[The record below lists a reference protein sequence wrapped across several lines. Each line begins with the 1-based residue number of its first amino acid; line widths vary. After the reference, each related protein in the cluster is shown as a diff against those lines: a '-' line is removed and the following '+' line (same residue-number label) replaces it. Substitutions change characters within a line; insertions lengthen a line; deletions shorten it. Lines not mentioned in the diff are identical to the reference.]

1 MIAKLSSRAIG
12 LIARGFAVLGSAKL
26 CYACNRRIGR
36 FLPYRGGWKNVPPLI
51 RALDVIGSDVENF
64 SCPRCGAHDRE
75 RHLLMYF
82 DRAGMWKRIEGAG
95 VLHFAP
101 ERTLAARIAKARP
114 ARYVKADLFPA
125 AADTTREDISRLSFA
140 DRSFGVVIANHVLEH
155 VADDRA
161 AMKEIFRVLEP
172 GGLAVLQTPYS
183 DKLATTFEDES
194 IRDGEARLLAYGQ
207 EDHVRLYGRD
217 LFSRLQSAGFVSK
230 VLEHDT
236 ALKDYGETLYGVNR
250 REPFICMERPGVQG

>member
-1 MIAKLSSRAIG
+1 MIGKLSSRAIR
-12 LIARGFAVLGSAKL
+12 LVSRGFAILGSAKL
-26 CYACNRRIGR
+26 CYACNRRVGR
-36 FLPYRGGWKNVPPLI
+36 FLPYRGGWKDVPPRI

-82 DRAGMWKRIEGAG
+82 DRAGMWKRIAGAA

-101 ERTLAARIAKARP
+101 ERILAARISNAKP
-114 ARYVKADLFPA
+114 ARYVKADLFPT
-125 AADTTREDISRLSFA
+125 AADTTREDISKLSFA
-140 DRSFGVVIANHVLEH
+140 DRTFGVVIANHVLEH

-183 DKLATTFEDES
+183 DKLTSTFEDES
-194 IRDGEARLLAYGQ
+194 IRDEEGRLQAFGQ

-217 LFSRLQSAGFVSK
+217 LFSRLQGVGFVSK
-230 VLEHDT
+230 VLEHDA
-236 ALKDYGETLYGVNR
+236 ALKDYGESLYGVNR
-250 REPFICMERPGVQG
+250 REPFICMERPAAG

>member
-1 MIAKLSSRAIG
+1 MG
-12 LIARGFAVLGSAKL
+12 LVARGFAILGSAKL
-26 CYACNRRIGR
+26 CYACNKRVGR

-51 RALDVIGSDVENF
+51 KVLDVIGSDVENF

-82 DRAGMWKRIEGAG
+82 DRAGMWKKIEGAN

-101 ERTLAARIAKARP
+101 ERILAARISSARP

-125 AADTTREDISRLSFA
+125 AAGVTREDITRLSFG
-140 DRSFGVVIANHVLEH
+140 DCTFGVVIANHVLEH
-155 VADDRA
+155 VADDGA

-183 DKLATTFEDES
+183 DKLTHTFEDEG
-194 IRDGEARLLAYGQ
+194 IRDEEARLQAFGQ

-217 LFSRLQSAGFVSK
+217 LFSRLRSAGFVSK
-230 VLEHDT
+230 VLDHDA
-236 ALKDYGETLYGVNR
+236 ALKDYGESLYGVNR
-250 REPFICMERPGVQG
+250 REPFICMERPTAG

>member
-1 MIAKLSSRAIG
+1 MIGTLSSRAIG

-26 CYACNRRIGR
+26 CYACNKRIGR
-36 FLPYRGGWKNVPPLI
+36 FLPYRGWKDVPPLMK
-51 RALDVIGSDVENF
+51 ALDVIGSDVKNH

-82 DRAGMWKRIEGAG
+82 DRAGMWKRIEGAN
-95 VLHFAP
+95 VLHFGP
-101 ERTLAARIAKARP
+101 ERVLAARISNAKP
-114 ARYVKADLFPA
+114 ARYVKADLMPV
-125 AADTTREDISRLSFA
+125 AADTRREDISRLSFG

-161 AMKEIFRVLEP
+161 AMKEIFRVLKP

-183 DKLATTFEDES
+183 DKLASTFEDES
-194 IRDGEARLLAYGQ
+194 IRDEEARLLAYGQ

-217 LFSRLQSAGFVSK
+217 LFSRLQSVGFVSR
-230 VLEHDT
+230 VLEHDA
-236 ALKDYGETLYGVNR
+236 ALKDYDESLYGVNR
-250 REPFICMERPGVQG
+250 REPFICMERPAAG

>member
-1 MIAKLSSRAIG
+1 MIGKLASRAIR
-12 LIARGFAVLGSAKL
+12 LVSRGFAILGSAKL
-26 CYACNRRIGR
+26 CYACNRRVGR
-36 FLPYRGGWKNVPPLI
+36 FLPYRGGWKDVPPSI

-82 DRAGMWKRIEGAG
+82 DRTGMWKRIAGAA

-101 ERTLAARIAKARP
+101 ERVLAARISKAGP

-125 AADTTREDISRLSFA
+125 AADTTREDITRLSFG
-140 DRSFGVVIANHVLEH
+140 DRTFGVVIANHVLEH

-183 DKLATTFEDES
+183 DKLTRTFEDES
-194 IRDGEARLLAYGQ
+194 IRDDEGRLQAFGQ
-207 EDHVRLYGRD
+207 EDHVRLYGKD
-217 LFSRLQSAGFVSK
+217 LFSRLQDAGFVSK
-230 VLEHDT
+230 VLEHDA
-236 ALKDYGETLYGVNR
+236 ALKDCDERLYGVNR
-250 REPFICMERPGVQG
+250 REPFICMERPGG